1 MKAIPCSVQHG
12 HLWAPLNR
20 ETEAV
25 RCADTHRQVCNVVAA
40 KPDGESLSLSGASDV
55 MRGGAISDFSHD
67 EKYFF

>member
-25 RCADTHRQVCNVVAA
+25 RCADTHRQFCNVVAA